1 MDTIRNLYNN
11 RVKKYGDDPNSVH
24 WGKKERQELSF
35 NAFIKNNNLNNNKI
49 LDIGCGLCD
58 FYKYLKDNNIKVDYF
73 GIDISDEMIKL
84 SKKKYP
90 ELINKIIANDF
101 NEINYKNNF
110 DHIIISGI
118 FNNNMGDNWEF
129 IKKTL
134 LNAYKISNKTVSF
147 NLITDDVD
155 YFDENLFYI
164 NPSKIV
170 KYCNE
175 EFSTNVKKI
184 HDYNKYEYMIILSK
198 EENDSISLGGGGFGV
213 FWDAPGTPYGDLNEN
228 KKLLL
233 NELKEFNF
241 NLWQNI
247 KNDIN
252 TNNKGEFYNETF
264 LRDLIDEMKNSI

>member
-1 MDTIRNLYNN
+1 MNKIKNLYNS
-11 RVKKYGDDPNSVH
+11 RVKKYGDDPKSVH
-24 WGKKERQELSF
+24 WGTKERQRIIF
-35 NAFIKNNNLNNNKI
+35 NAYVKNNNFENSKI

-58 FYKYLKDNNIKVDYF
+58 FYNYVKIKNIKVDYY
-73 GIDISDEMIKL
+73 GIDIADEMINL

-90 ELINKIIANDF
+90 ELADKIKANDF
-101 NEINYKNNF
+101 NEINYNDTF

-118 FNNNMGDNWEF
+118 FNNNMGNNWEF

-134 LNAYKISNKTVSF
+134 IKAYKICNKSITF
-147 NLITDDVD
+147 NLLTDNVD
-155 YFDENLFYI
+155 YFDDNLFYI
-164 NPSKIV
+164 NPSKII

-198 EENDSISLGGGGFGV
+198 EEIDPISLGGAGYGV

-252 TNNKGEFYNETF
+252 INNKAEFYNETF